1 MPILV
6 VVVLVI
12 GSLCASMGTVLLK
25 LGATGR
31 TEFFTFFNAQIILGL
46 MLYGMGAIFWIYG
59 LSRQNLTSVYPFT
72 VLSFVIVY
80 AVGILGLGEVPSRS
94 AGLGVVLIL
103 TGLYFVTRKAA

>member
-1 MPILV
+1 MPALV
-6 VVVLVI
+6 VLLLVI
-12 GSLCASMGTVLLK
+12 GSCCASLGTVLLK

-31 TEFFTFFNAQIILGL
+31 TELLAFINPQIVGGL
-46 MLYGMGAIFWIYG
+46 MLYSLGAVFWIYG

-80 AVGILGLGEVPSRS
+80 AAGIFGLGEVPSRS

-103 TGLYFVTRKAA
+103 AGLYLVTRNAA

>member
-1 MPILV
+1 MPLLV
-6 VVVLVI
+6 VALLIV

-31 TEFFTFFNAQIILGL
+31 TDLLAFFNGQIIFGL

-80 AVGILGLGEVPSRS
+80 AAGIFGLGEIPSRS

-103 TGLYFVTRKAA
+103 AGLFLVTRNAA

>member
-1 MPILV
+1 MPPFIVAILV
-6 VVVLVI
+6 L

-31 TEFFTFFNAQIILGL
+31 TELLAFVNGQIILGL
-46 MLYGMGAIFWIYG
+46 ALYGLGAIFWIYG

-80 AVGILGLGEVPSRS
+80 AAGVFGLGEIPSRS
-94 AGLGVVLIL
+94 AALGVVLIL
-103 TGLYFVTRKAA
+103 AGLYLVTRNAA